1 MAEKQLIKWM
11 KEAKM
16 DRINVLVVGGGGRE
30 HTLVWKIAQSPLVEK
45 IYCAPGNAGIS
56 RLAECIPINDV
67 AIDELLNFAD
77 RKRIDLTVVG
87 PEAPLAAGIV
97 DAFQSQ
103 GLAIFGPTR
112 KAAEIESSKIFSK
125 YLMQK
130 YQIPTAH
137 YRAFD
142 QYDEAKSYL
151 ASLAAPMVIKAD
163 GLAAGKGAIVCVS
176 QEEAQEAL
184 HKMMVQGVFGA
195 AGKKVVIE
203 EYLRGQEASVLAL
216 TDGENLLVLPP
227 AQDHKPIFDD
237 DKGPNTGGMGAYAPA
252 VQIDADLLQ
261 QIRQQILEPA
271 VKGMALENR
280 PYRGV
285 LYAGLMLTRQGPK
298 VIEFNCRFGDPETQ
312 VILPL
317 LDGDLVPLLMGCS
330 QGKLD
335 QKTLNFKNKFAVCV
349 VMASGGYPGKYE
361 KGKEIIGLERNFGP
375 EVIIFHAGTRLANGK
390 LVTNGGRVL
399 GITALGSDVAEAIK
413 RAYTA
418 VGKITFDGAYY
429 RKDIGYKA
437 L

>member
-1 MAEKQLIKWM
+1 MERL
-11 KEAKM
+11 
-16 DRINVLVVGGGGRE
+16 NVLVIGGGGRE
-30 HTLVWKIAQSPLVEK
+30 HTLVWKIAQSPLVNK
-45 IYCAPGNAGIS
+45 IYCAPGNAGIAQ
-56 RLAECIPINDV
+56 LAECVSINES
-67 AIDELLNFAD
+67 AIEDLLNFAD

-97 DAFQSQ
+97 DAFQRQ
-103 GLAIFGPTR
+103 GLAIFGPTK
-112 KAAEIESSKIFSK
+112 KAAEIESSKIFAK
-125 YLMQK
+125 YLMEK
-130 YQIPTAH
+130 YQIPTAQ

-142 QYDEAKSYL
+142 QYEAAKNYL
-151 ASLAAPMVIKAD
+151 ASMPTPIVIKAD
-163 GLAAGKGAIVCVS
+163 GLAAGKGAIVCFS

-184 HKMMVQGVFGA
+184 HKMMVQSVFGS

-203 EYLRGQEASVLAL
+203 EYLRGQEASVLAI
-216 TDGENLLVLPP
+216 TDGENLIVLLP

-252 VQIDADLLQ
+252 VQVDADMLQ
-261 QIRQQILEPA
+261 QIRQRILEPA
-271 VKGMALENR
+271 IKGMALEDR

-285 LYAGLMLTRQGPK
+285 LYAGLMITRQGPK

-317 LDGDLVPLLMGCS
+317 VDGDIVPLLYGCS
-330 QGKLD
+330 QGKLE
-335 QKTLNFKNKFAVCV
+335 QQTINFKNKFAVCV

-361 KGKEIIGLERNFGP
+361 KGKEIIGLERNFGTD
-375 EVIIFHAGTRLANGK
+375 VIIFHAGTKLANGK
-390 LVTNGGRVL
+390 ILTNGGRVL
-399 GITALGSDVAEAIK
+399 GITALGNDVAEAIK

>member
-1 MAEKQLIKWM
+1 M
-11 KEAKM
+11 
-16 DRINVLVVGGGGRE
+16 NVLVVGGGGRE

-56 RLAECIPINDV
+56 QLAECVSISDTDV
-67 AIDELLNFAD
+67 DELLSFAD

-103 GLAIFGPTR
+103 GLTIFGPTR
-112 KAAEIESSKIFSK
+112 KAAEIESSKIFAK
-125 YLMQK
+125 YLMEK

-142 QYDEAKSYL
+142 QYEEAKNYL
-151 ASLAAPMVIKAD
+151 ASMPAPIVIKAD
-163 GLAAGKGAIVCVS
+163 GLAAGKGAIVCFS
-176 QEEAQEAL
+176 QDEAQEAL
-184 HKMMVQGVFGA
+184 HKMMVQGIFGA

-203 EYLRGQEASVLAL
+203 EYLRGQEASVLAVS
-216 TDGENLLVLPP
+216 DGENLAVLLP
-227 AQDHKPIFDD
+227 AQDHKPIFDN

-252 VQIDADLLQ
+252 VQIDAEMLQ

-271 VKGMALENR
+271 IKGMALEDR

-285 LYAGLMLTRQGPK
+285 LYAGLMITRQGPK

-317 LDGDLVPLLMGCS
+317 LDGDIVPLLMGCC
-330 QGKLD
+330 QGNLQHQQVD
-335 QKTLNFKNKFAVCV
+335 FKNKFAVCV

-361 KGKEIIGLERNFGP
+361 KGKEIIGLERNFGND
-375 EVIIFHAGTRLANGK
+375 VIIFHAGTRFANGK
-390 LVTNGGRVL
+390 IVTNGGRVL
-399 GITALGSDVAEAIK
+399 GITALGNDVAEAIK
-413 RAYTA
+413 RAYKA

>member
-1 MAEKQLIKWM
+1 MNMERL
-11 KEAKM
+11 
-16 DRINVLVVGGGGRE
+16 NVLVIGGGGRE
-30 HTLVWKIAQSPLVEK
+30 HTLVWKIAQSPLVNK
-45 IYCAPGNAGIS
+45 IYCAPGNAGIAQ
-56 RLAECIPINDV
+56 LAECVSINES
-67 AIDELLNFAD
+67 AIEDLLNFAD

-97 DAFQSQ
+97 DAFQRQ
-103 GLAIFGPTR
+103 GLAIFGPTK
-112 KAAEIESSKIFSK
+112 KAAEIESSKIFAK
-125 YLMQK
+125 YLMEK
-130 YQIPTAH
+130 YQIPTAQ

-142 QYDEAKSYL
+142 QYEAAKNYL
-151 ASLAAPMVIKAD
+151 ASMPTPIVIKAD
-163 GLAAGKGAIVCVS
+163 GLAAGKGAIVCFS

-184 HKMMVQGVFGA
+184 HKMMVQSVFGS

-203 EYLRGQEASVLAL
+203 EYLRGQEASVLAI
-216 TDGENLLVLPP
+216 TDGENLIVLLP

-252 VQIDADLLQ
+252 VQVDADMLQ
-261 QIRQQILEPA
+261 QIRQRILEPA
-271 VKGMALENR
+271 IKGMALEDR

-285 LYAGLMLTRQGPK
+285 LYAGLMITRQGPK

-317 LDGDLVPLLMGCS
+317 VDGDIVPLLYGCS
-330 QGKLD
+330 QGKLE
-335 QKTLNFKNKFAVCV
+335 QQTINFKNKFAVCV

-361 KGKEIIGLERNFGP
+361 KGKEIIGLERNFGTD
-375 EVIIFHAGTRLANGK
+375 VIIFHAGTKLANGK
-390 LVTNGGRVL
+390 ILTNGGRVL
-399 GITALGSDVAEAIK
+399 GITALGNDVAEAIK